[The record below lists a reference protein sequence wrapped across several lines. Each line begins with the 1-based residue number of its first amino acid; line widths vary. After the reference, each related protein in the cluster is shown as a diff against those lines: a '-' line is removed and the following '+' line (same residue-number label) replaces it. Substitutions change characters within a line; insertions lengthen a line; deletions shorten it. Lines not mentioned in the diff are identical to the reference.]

1 MEAAMVNRAPLL
13 GLALLFLSAA
23 LVVLLVLCGANLIP
37 AQIAV
42 GMLLGCLVTAVLA
55 LLSDGWTP

>member
-1 MEAAMVNRAPLL
+1 MSRAPLL

-23 LVVLLVLCGANLIP
+23 LVVLLILCGAELVAPQVAI
-37 AQIAV
+37 